1 MNTLFNYIILF
12 FNMVVVPCV
21 TVPENW
27 EYCYKDMDVW
37 LFPEIQRGWD
47 LYTEREQPYQ
57 EEKEILEDINN

>member
-37 LFPEIQRGWD
+37 LFPEIQKGWD

>member
-1 MNTLFNYIILF
+1 MSTLFNYTILF

-27 EYCYKDMDVW
+27 EYCFKDMDVW

-47 LYTEREQPYQ
+47 LYTEREKPYQ
-57 EEKEILEDINN
+57 EEQEILENYK

>member
-47 LYTEREQPYQ
+47 LYTERERPYQ
-57 EEKEILEDINN
+57 EEQEILENYK

>member
-1 MNTLFNYIILF
+1 MNTLFNYTILF

-47 LYTEREQPYQ
+47 LYTEREKPYQ
-57 EEKEILEDINN
+57 EEQEILENYK

>member
-1 MNTLFNYIILF
+1 MNTLFNYTILF

-27 EYCYKDMDVW
+27 EYCFKDMDVW

-47 LYTEREQPYQ
+47 LYTEREKPYQ
-57 EEKEILEDINN
+57 EEQEILENYK

>member
-1 MNTLFNYIILF
+1 MSTLFNYTILF

-27 EYCYKDMDVW
+27 KYCFKDMDVW

-47 LYTEREQPYQ
+47 LYTEREKPYQ
-57 EEKEILEDINN
+57 EEQEILENYK

>member
-1 MNTLFNYIILF
+1 MQLINYLILF
-12 FNMVVVPCV
+12 FNMVVVPSV

-47 LYTEREQPYQ
+47 LYSGREKPYQ
-57 EEKEILEDINN
+57 EEQEILENYK